1 MDWAPSLVHLDQPE
15 RNKRGAFGLQAS
27 VSLLAPWRAVAES
40 GNARGKLGGTRHPA
54 TGILALW
61 LSPLRPACSAT
72 RLCNAFAVEP
82 EATGGGPFDRA
93 SYGAPASPEFS
104 PGAGAM
110 DLRLVGDFGSHSA
123 FEEAGAWEPLEF

>member
-1 MDWAPSLVHLDQPE
+1 VDWAPSLVHLDQPE

-82 EATGGGPFDRA
+82 EA
-93 SYGAPASPEFS
+93 
-104 PGAGAM
+104 
-110 DLRLVGDFGSHSA
+110 
-123 FEEAGAWEPLEF
+123 EPNLLFQLEFLCPDSPSRSGTRVGSAPSARWPR